1 MTLEAF
7 PADTDLPIADDRIAA
22 LWRHWLKVRGGR
34 AMPARQDIDPMA
46 LGPTL
51 PHLYIYDFER
61 GPGRFFCRLAGEE
74 IQAGSG
80 IRGSR
85 RYLDEMFPP
94 AIAAAIALR
103 YRRVIDG
110 PAIVYARGL
119 MRSAAGHIMPIER
132 LVLPMSADGTTANRL
147 IGSTLY
153 RREEALNM
161 LLDPPPL
168 APERFVALP
177 SPGWMPPR

>member
-1 MTLEAF
+1 MELEAF
-7 PADTDLPIADDRIAA
+7 PVQSDLPIQDGRIAA
-22 LWRHWLKVRGGR
+22 LWRHWLAVRGGR

-61 GPGRFFCRLAGEE
+61 QSGRFFCRLAGEE

-85 RYLDEMFPP
+85 RYLDEMFP
-94 AIAAAIALR
+94 AEIAAPIVAR
-103 YRRVIDG
+103 YRRVVDG
-110 PAIVYARGL
+110 PSIVYARGP
-119 MRSAAGHIMPIER
+119 MRSAAGHVMPIER
-132 LVLPMSADGTTANRL
+132 LVLPLSGDGTAANGL

-153 RREEALNM
+153 RREEALSA
-161 LLDPPPL
+161 LLEPPPL
-168 APERFVALP
+168 APESFFALP
-177 SPGWMPPR
+177 PAEWAPPR